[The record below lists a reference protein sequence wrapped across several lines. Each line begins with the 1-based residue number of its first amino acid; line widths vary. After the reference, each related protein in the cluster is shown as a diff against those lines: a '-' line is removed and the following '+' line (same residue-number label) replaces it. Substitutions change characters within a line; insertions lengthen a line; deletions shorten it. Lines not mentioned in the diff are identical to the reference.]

1 MDQPPPTSPVSAV
14 PEFVPAPDKP
24 WSGLAIGGFVCSII
38 GCLPGVSIV
47 GLILGVVGIVQTRG
61 GRRRGFG
68 LAVAAIPISLV
79 TGVLG
84 LTTVFA
90 TVAFADMNK
99 AIERLAPLLA
109 AEPATVKTAIANFRD
124 QCTDEFNEHVDDD
137 RFETW
142 WRSIRKQHGPLTALP
157 KMSSTKASGQDY
169 ELRFA
174 ATRFVNGPASVTV
187 TMRRISLAHFSIND
201 MAVDGVSPRAGTK
214 EPPP

>member
-14 PEFVPAPDKP
+14 PEFAPTADKP

-38 GCLPGVSIV
+38 GCLPGLSIV
-47 GLILGVVGIVQTRG
+47 GLILGVVGIAQTRG

-79 TGVLG
+79 TGLLG
-84 LTTVFA
+84 LTAVFA
-90 TVAFADMNK
+90 TVAFTDMNE
-99 AIERLAPLLA
+99 AIERIAPLLS
-109 AEPATVKTAIANFRD
+109 AEPATANTAIADLRK
-124 QCTDEFNEHVDDD
+124 QCTDDFNEHVDDD

-157 KMSSTKASGQDY
+157 KMSSSKASGRNY
-169 ELRFA
+169 ELRFEGA
-174 ATRFVNGPASVTV
+174 RFINGLASVTV
-187 TMRRISLAHFSIND
+187 TMRRISLAHFAIND
-201 MAVDGVSPRAGTK
+201 IAVDGVSPRAGTK